1 VERRV
6 PVRSRF
12 RHLLLFLVLLG
23 MVPAALADHELVL
36 VVSAQSPI
44 EEITALDI
52 RKAYLGVAV
61 PLAGRTIQPYRL
73 SGNQHLNEVFM
84 QSVIAMSERSY
95 ERRLLSL
102 TLKYGRPR
110 PQVVATA
117 EQLIEALE
125 SDPMAIGYLWEE
137 DAEKA
142 QGIRIVRI
150 LWRAD

>member
-6 PVRSRF
+6 SVKAPF
-12 RHLLLFLVLLG
+12 RILLSFLALLA
-23 MVPAALADHELVL
+23 MVPVALADHELVL
-36 VVSAQSPI
+36 VVANDSPI
-44 EEITALDI
+44 EELTALDM

-61 PLAGRTIQPYRL
+61 QVEGRTIKPYRL
-73 SGNQHLNEVFM
+73 SGNEHLNEVFM

-110 PQVVATA
+110 PVVVGTPA
-117 EQLIEALE
+117 ELIDALE

-137 DAEKA
+137 DAENIPA
-142 QGIRIVRI
+142 IRIVRI